1 GTDTPY
7 LLAGYGVLRRYLM
20 SSDVE
25 NDWLKAYG
33 LLAQQKVNS
42 ENSFNDYTQKI
53 IQLNQKLSEMEKEL
67 SAHQKSI
74 STISYEKE
82 EQERFY
88 KTREEK
94 EIEKVISLE
103 NQVKYIK
110 KAQSMIPSLYDIGCY
125 NDNLDLMLAP
135 ESDETLHHAQESRS
149 KLRMSN
155 ISAKNVYS
163 KEVFNKQTILLENG
177 WMKPFRT
184 LWNIPISLEMKNVI
198 EQKISPT
205 VEDLATNVD
214 EFYQFLK
221 EEMIKDLKYFN
232 SLEKEIESLK
242 SQLELQRTQF
252 SNEIDRLSRKY
263 YYAGHMNAIIGVYTT
278 LDEHSELAYNYL
290 KSLKK
295 WDTRKALKDKIDSLI
310 VELNRKTV
318 ETHDLR
324 AQLQDKIIAKAEM
337 HKNHNKMKRKS
348 VDTNFEKPSILG
360 KPPLQTI
367 KIQPVVRQLTAFNF
381 ERSSFLKLRESVF
394 AKPHH
399 VHAPGHSRNSSK
411 TVSKTSPRES
421 IRSNDMV
428 HNYYLDK
435 LKKKAQIQKE
445 NDLDSKPS
453 VQKNARL
460 LNTAC
465 GRKPKPRNSYQQPRN
480 WPPSM
485 NSRVSNK
492 AIYIAEPPRNSKPFL
507 NSTNLACPI
516 CKKCIY
522 TANHGAC
529 ILQYLSEVNSRAF
542 A

>member
-1 GTDTPY
+1 MEHCY
-7 LLAGYGVLRRYLM
+7 
-20 SSDVE
+20 
-25 NDWLKAYG
+25 
-33 LLAQQKVNS
+33 
-42 ENSFNDYTQKI
+42 KI
-53 IQLNQKLSEMEKEL
+53 IK
-67 SAHQKSI
+67 
-74 STISYEKE
+74 
-82 EQERFY
+82 
-88 KTREEK
+88 
-94 EIEKVISLE
+94 
-103 NQVKYIK
+103 
-110 KAQSMIPSLYDIGCY
+110 G
-125 NDNLDLMLAP
+125 
-135 ESDETLHHAQESRS
+135 
-149 KLRMSN
+149 
-155 ISAKNVYS
+155 
-163 KEVFNKQTILLENG
+163 
-177 WMKPFRT
+177 T

-295 WDTRKALKDKIDSLI
+295 F
-310 VELNRKTV
+310 
-318 ETHDLR
+318 
-324 AQLQDKIIAKAEM
+324 
-337 HKNHNKMKRKS
+337 
-348 VDTNFEKPSILG
+348 FEKNALT
-360 KPPLQTI
+360 KPVTQHSWP
-367 KIQPVVRQLTAFNF
+367 KV
-381 ERSSFLKLRESVF
+381 RESVF

-485 NSRVSNK
+485 SSRVPNK
-492 AIYIAEPPRNSKPFL
+492 VVNIAEPPRNSKPFL

-529 ILQYLSEVNSRAF
+529 ILQYLSE
-542 A
+542 